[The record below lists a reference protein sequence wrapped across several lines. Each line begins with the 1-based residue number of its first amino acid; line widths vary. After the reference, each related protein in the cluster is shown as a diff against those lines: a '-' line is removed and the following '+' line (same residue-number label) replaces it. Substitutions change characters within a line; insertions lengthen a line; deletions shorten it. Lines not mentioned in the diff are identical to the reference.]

1 MLKNVANLAALV
13 SALFVGIVAFFF
25 SKKAKKTKLQ
35 PEVPKNIAADQAKA
49 QEAQTLQDNLKKID
63 SALND
68 NSPADSLSDLG
79 NARRRD

>member
-1 MLKNVANLAALV
+1 VANLAALI
-13 SALFVGIVAFFF
+13 SALFVGIFAFFF
-25 SKKAKKTKLQ
+25 SKKAKK
-35 PEVPKNIAADQAKA
+35 AKA

-68 NSPADSLSDLG
+68 DSPADSLSDLG